1 MRFFPPS
8 ISHHSYTHSRW
19 SKEEQVVKIPTSTLK
34 RLPQYLEVIKRLQ
47 KAGLE
52 EVSATKISVFSD
64 IHQTLVRK
72 DISFTGTVA
81 SKMGY
86 NIETLQKAIEDLLNW
101 GDTSSS
107 CLVGVGH
114 LGSALLG
121 YQEFSQR
128 GLKIIA
134 GFDNDPD
141 KIGTAIHGVPVY
153 SALDFPVIVKKN
165 KVKIGIITVPPDSA
179 QIIADIMVHSGI
191 KAIWNFTPHKIIVPP
206 EIIVE
211 YVDMFAS
218 LAVLSR
224 RLAEQN

>member
-1 MRFFPPS
+1 M
-8 ISHHSYTHSRW
+8 
-19 SKEEQVVKIPTSTLK
+19 EKIPTSTLK
-34 RLPQYLEVIKRLQ
+34 RLPQYLEVLKRL
-47 KAGLE
+47 KRAGLK

-72 DISFTGTVA
+72 DIAFTKTSAGKKGYKVA
-81 SKMGY
+81 DLQQG
-86 NIETLQKAIEDLLNW
+86 IEELLNW
-101 GDTSSS
+101 VDTSSS
-107 CLVGVGH
+107 ILVGVGH

-128 GLKIIA
+128 GLSIVA
-134 GFDNDPD
+134 GFDNDPEI
-141 KIGTAIHGVPVY
+141 IGSKVHGVPVY
-153 SALDFPVIVKKN
+153 SALDIAAVAQKDQIR
-165 KVKIGIITVPPDSA
+165 IGIITVPPDSA
-179 QIIADIMVHSGI
+179 QLIADLMVHSGI

-224 RLAEQN
+224 RLAEQH